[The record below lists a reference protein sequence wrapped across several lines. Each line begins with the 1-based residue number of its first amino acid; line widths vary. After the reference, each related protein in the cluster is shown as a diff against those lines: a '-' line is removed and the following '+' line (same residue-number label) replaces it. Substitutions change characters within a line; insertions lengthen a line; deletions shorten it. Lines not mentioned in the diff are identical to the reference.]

1 MGRSVALGEG
11 LGALKFHAH
20 GASVAAQC
28 PRRRCFMSDR
38 LVTL

>member
-20 GASVAAQC
+20 GACVAAVSTQK
-28 PRRRCFMSDR
+28 
-38 LVTL
+38 VVHE